1 MNKIN
6 LIGLVLWASFLLGAC
21 SGETLSL
28 EDEIKQFIETGVEA
42 AENRSSGDLAELIEE
57 SYRDDKGYNKVQI
70 TKIARLYFF
79 RHKNI
84 FLFTK
89 LKEIELVAENQ
100 ALVSLYVA
108 MAGSVISDTSVLS
121 SLRAKTYRFDLELIK
136 QDKWLLQRAT
146 WQPASV
152 GDMQ

>member
-1 MNKIN
+1 MKNI
-6 LIGLVLWASFLLGAC
+6 LICTVLGVTYLLNGC
-21 SGETLSL
+21 SSDALSK
-28 EDEIKQFIETGVEA
+28 EDEIKQYIEAGVEA
-42 AENRSSGDLAELIEE
+42 AENRSSSDLAELIDE
-57 SYRDDKGYNKVQI
+57 SYRDDKSYNKTQLA
-70 TKIARLYFF
+70 KIARLYFF

-89 LKEIELVAENQ
+89 LNEIEFVAENQ

-108 MAGSVISDTSVLS
+108 MAGSVISDSSVLS
-121 SLRAKTYRFDLELIK
+121 SLRAKTYRFELELIK
-136 QDKWLLQRAT
+136 QDKWLLTRAT

>member
-1 MNKIN
+1 MSAISLFKSSK
-6 LIGLVLWASFLLGAC
+6 LKLFLA
-21 SGETLSL
+21 
-28 EDEIKQFIETGVEA
+28 F
-42 AENRSSGDLAELIEE
+42 
-57 SYRDDKGYNKVQI
+57 
-70 TKIARLYFF
+70 
-79 RHKNI
+79 I